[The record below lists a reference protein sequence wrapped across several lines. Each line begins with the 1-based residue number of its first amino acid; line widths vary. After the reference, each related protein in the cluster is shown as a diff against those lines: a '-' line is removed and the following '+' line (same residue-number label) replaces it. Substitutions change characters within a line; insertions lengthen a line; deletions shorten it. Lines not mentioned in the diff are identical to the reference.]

1 MHGLMH
7 TSLTSESSL
16 SQPSVSSP
24 ANPPAQRRHFAQV
37 LRCGAA
43 GILPGSLMILA
54 AISFS
59 QDPQAAHAMRAELAQ
74 IRVSD
79 PLPLPEPTRPAAMQQ
94 REIARTQV
102 QNPAPV
108 PGLQD

>member
-1 MHGLMH
+1 MHSLMH
-7 TSLTSESSL
+7 TSLTSDQST
-16 SQPSVSSP
+16 SQASAHP
-24 ANPPAQRRHFAQV
+24 ATPPTRRRHFAQV
-37 LRCGAA
+37 LRCGTA

-54 AISFS
+54 AFSFS

-79 PLPLPEPTRPAAMQQ
+79 PLPIPEPGHAAGPMQ
-94 REIARTQV
+94 REIHRTQI
-102 QNPAPV
+102 QNPAPI